1 MIVEYRQTYLNH
13 GKNQICAQG
22 FRGQELVYPTRKVSF
37 LYKNIEAFRIWKIRY
52 CKKSLN
58 RFNFD
63 IRPIILDLTFR
74 LLSHRLDNPSVLM
87 SLNQMNTHTHTLL
100 YLQPALMRTNIHTL
114 SALPFNG
121 ALHRACSAEKR
132 CRTVSNWFLAQD
144 WAMYKTAPR
153 EYRSSFGHIQYL
165 QLLRLTLMAAS

>member
-37 LYKNIEAFRIWKIRY
+37 LYKNIEAFRIWKTRY

-58 RFNFD
+58 SFNFD

-87 SLNQMNTHTHTLL
+87 SLNQMNTHTHSLSCIYSRLL
-100 YLQPALMRTNIHTL
+100 WEPTSTRCQLFPLTARCTERVQPRSAAELFPIDFWLRIERCTKQRPGSIAPPLVTSNICNYL
-114 SALPFNG
+114 
-121 ALHRACSAEKR
+121 
-132 CRTVSNWFLAQD
+132 D
-144 WAMYKTAPR
+144 W
-153 EYRSSFGHIQYL
+153 L
-165 QLLRLTLMAAS
+165 